1 MAASRGYYAALASVL
16 DEPAPP
22 DGIGEAC
29 DSRAPRLITGASAI
43 EEMAM
48 GGGAAPPPPRG
59 REMHPLGRARAMRAP
74 LAHSFERSDVPPA
87 PRSLGEVIGVYA
99 WGREIIEDAEDGE
112 EGEEGEECG
121 ETFMVIDEE
130 VVRPP
135 PTPQRPLPTRTTHD
149 EPHSRTVR
157 GCCCSVWRPRR
168 TPLGAIERGARALY
182 ARIFCVKNACLRA
195 ELRCLPQA
203 GAEAGSASP
212 PQVRAHGP
220 PVCAVF
226 PLLPLSAAVI
236 EHVHRGRTVK
246 TRRSVSNL

>member
-1 MAASRGYYAALASVL
+1 MGSG
-16 DEPAPP
+16 AP
-22 DGIGEAC
+22 
-29 DSRAPRLITGASAI
+29 
-43 EEMAM
+43 
-48 GGGAAPPPPRG
+48 PPPPRG
-59 REMHPLGRARAMRAP
+59 REMHPLGMARAMRAP

-87 PRSLGEVIGVYA
+87 PRSLEELIGVYT

-112 EGEEGEECG
+112 EGEEGEEGG

-135 PTPQRPLPTRTTHD
+135 PTPQRPLSTRTTHD
-149 EPHSRTVR
+149 EPDSRTVR

-168 TPLGAIERGARALY
+168 TPLDAIERGARALY

-195 ELRCLPQA
+195 ELRCFAQA

-236 EHVHRGRTVK
+236 EHVHRGRTRK
-246 TRRSVSNL
+246 TRPSVSNL

>member
-1 MAASRGYYAALASVL
+1 MAASQGYYASLASVL

-48 GGGAAPPPPRG
+48 GGGAAPPPPRV
-59 REMHPLGRARAMRAP
+59 REMHPLGMARAMRAP

-87 PRSLGEVIGVYA
+87 PRSLEELIGVYT

-149 EPHSRTVR
+149 EPDSRTVR
-157 GCCCSVWRPRR
+157 GCCC
-168 TPLGAIERGARALY
+168 
-182 ARIFCVKNACLRA
+182 
-195 ELRCLPQA
+195 LP
-203 GAEAGSASP
+203 
-212 PQVRAHGP
+212 
-220 PVCAVF
+220 
-226 PLLPLSAAVI
+226 AAQI
-236 EHVHRGRTVK
+236 
-246 TRRSVSNL
+246 